1 MCRKCRLCRI
11 AVGRVLFGARERG
24 DNVNFYD
31 RFINRVSEVKTVE
44 QRNRVLSDMQED
56 FTERVRNEPGNRNTL
71 SEQYQQLKDICWRAV
86 A

>member
-1 MCRKCRLCRI
+1 MIKNML
-11 AVGRVLFGARERG
+11 LFGTWERG

-31 RFINRVSEVKTVE
+31 RFINRVSEVKTAE

-56 FTERVRNEPGNRNTL
+56 FTECVRNESRNRNTL
-71 SEQYQQLKDICWRAV
+71 SEQYQQLKAMCWRAV